1 MVSMKKPSVLAAASE
16 MSLLS
21 AGDCLEAIF
30 PNPDTRPSLRWFQEL
45 YRSGAIPHIQLRRR
59 VFFDLAAVRRALARY
74 ATTKEG
80 GKP

>member
-1 MVSMKKPSVLAAASE
+1 MVSVKKPSVLAAASE
-16 MSLLS
+16 LSLLS
-21 AGDCLEAIF
+21 AAECVAALW
-30 PNPDTRPSLRWFQEL
+30 PNPESRPSLRWFQEL